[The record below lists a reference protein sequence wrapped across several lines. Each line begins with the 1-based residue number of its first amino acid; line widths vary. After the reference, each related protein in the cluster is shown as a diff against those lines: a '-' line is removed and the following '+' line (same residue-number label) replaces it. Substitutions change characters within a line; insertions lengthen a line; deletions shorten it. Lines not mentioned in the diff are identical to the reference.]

1 MTLPWV
7 ELLLFML
14 AVGLLALYGL
24 TFSGHFPAEFRA
36 PELKTANGAIVLWT
50 TLATACLAAIIVLG
64 LALLTLPWSAIII
77 GAGAMLLA
85 APLLLRPFP
94 DRFVNGRAG
103 LIAFATG
110 GILTALGLWATKWLM
125 A

>member
-1 MTLPWV
+1 MTLPWL

-14 AVGLLALYGL
+14 SVGLLALYGL

-64 LALLTLPWSAIII
+64 VALPALPWFAIII

-85 APLLLRPFP
+85 VPLLLRPFP
-94 DRFVNGRAG
+94 DRFVNGSVG
-103 LIAFATG
+103 LITFAAGALLAAF
-110 GILTALGLWATKWLM
+110 GLWAGK
-125 A
+125 